1 VNEGKYLNDGTLRL
15 IAILSQLQS
24 KQSFLLF
31 DEIENGINSELI
43 EFLLDTLIASNH
55 QVMITT
61 HSPMILNYIDDE
73 TAIKSVN
80 YIYKTEEGFTKSIP
94 FFSIPSMKEK
104 LELMGTGEVYV
115 DTNLSNLHEDIKL
128 IEAQKETK
136 EDK

>member
-1 VNEGKYLNDGTLRL
+1 
-15 IAILSQLQS
+15 
-24 KQSFLLF
+24 
-31 DEIENGINSELI
+31 
-43 EFLLDTLIASNH
+43 
-55 QVMITT
+55 MITT

-104 LELMGTGEVYV
+104 LELMGAGEVYV
-115 DTNLSNLHEDIKL
+115 DTNLSNLYEEIKL
-128 IEAQKETK
+128 IEAQKENK